1 MMQKSGCAAP
11 FFRSRFLKGHCMKN
25 VHSYG
30 RFAAIMLILILLL
43 ILGLMLNLNIGSV

>member
-1 MMQKSGCAAP
+1 
-11 FFRSRFLKGHCMKN
+11 MKN

-30 RFAAIMLILILLL
+30 RFAAIMLTLILLL